1 MNLSLEP
8 RHSVAVTFNS
18 GRLGNQLS
26 SFASLYSVWK
36 EFKIYN
42 FISVKQ
48 WSKMDEV
55 FDLPIHGNAL
65 DGNDW
70 PYFIWNNGKI
80 MKNVILIRWDFSLI
94 SKNFQ

>member
-1 MNLSLEP
+1 MESTIYKTCSRMNLSLEP
-8 RHSVAVTFNS
+8 PRSVAVTFNS

-36 EFKIYN
+36 EFNILN
-42 FISVKQ
+42 FISVGQ

-55 FDLPIHGNAL
+55 FDMPIHGNAI

-70 PYFIWNNGKI
+70 PYFIWNNGKNL
-80 MKNVILIRWDFSLI
+80 KEVRLEV
-94 SKNFQ
+94 